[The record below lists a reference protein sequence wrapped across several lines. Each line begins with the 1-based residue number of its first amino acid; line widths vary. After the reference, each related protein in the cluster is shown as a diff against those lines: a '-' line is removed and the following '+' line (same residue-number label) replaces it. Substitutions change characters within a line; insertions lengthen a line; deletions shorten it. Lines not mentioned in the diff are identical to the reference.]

1 MHVVQS
7 HRVSAVAFTV
17 CSESCADVRQGDRLG
32 FAYACAKLAGAPM
45 LTKGAGFPETDIA
58 AASQVRTR
66 IISMKM
72 GLNGI

>member
-1 MHVVQS
+1 
-7 HRVSAVAFTV
+7 
-17 CSESCADVRQGDRLG
+17 
-32 FAYACAKLAGAPM
+32 M